1 MIIEDGKGSGRRAA
15 VGMGNMLRVHA
26 VTQTMERHT
35 NDEHGDAYHCV
46 FSQSPTAA
54 DDCFFYMVNSSD
66 DSEII
71 VEGIWLGFINATAV
85 DAEVYV
91 KLGDKGTRNSATALT
106 PANCNAGSG
115 RAADG
120 TFEKGADLDG
130 GAASLTGGTE
140 IERFVFADVQNLVTK
155 HFNFEQD
162 LIIPKNETM
171 TLWATD
177 AGATY
182 YVTVVFNFHA
192 PAS

>member
-1 MIIEDGKGSGRRAA
+1 MSVIEDGKGKGFKAG
-15 VGMGNMLRVHA
+15 VDEENMLRVHA
-26 VTQTMERHT
+26 VMQTMERHT
-35 NDEHGDAYHCV
+35 NDEHGEAYHCI

-66 DSEII
+66 DDII
-71 VEGIWLGFINATAV
+71 IEGLWLGFINATAV
-85 DAEVYV
+85 DAEFYV
-91 KLGDKGTRNSATALT
+91 KLGDKGSRNSATALT
-106 PANCNAGSG
+106 PANCNAGCG

-130 GAASLTGGTE
+130 GAATLTGGTE

-162 LIIPKNETM
+162 LVIPKNETM

-182 YVTVVFNFHA
+182 YVTVVFNFHSIA
-192 PAS
+192 